1 MDMKLSLPPFTP
13 PVSLYHCSDVIPI
26 HHHITL
32 SLNERCESGER
43 WKWRPDIQAV
53 GKRLGEREYEY
64 EWETMVEERWRPK
77 RDGWQ
82 SERIAEREYVIFLSH
97 IWCAYII
104 SLIKICISILEK
116 MLLGLAYQWDHIEIE
131 IRTQIPLRTDM
142 NSYHFS

>member
-53 GKRLGEREYEY
+53 GKRLGERES
-64 EWETMVEERWRPK
+64 MSMSERQWSK
-77 RDGWQ
+77 RDGGRKEMVDRVRESQ
-82 SERIAEREYVIFLSH
+82 RENMSYFCRIFGVH
-97 IWCAYII
+97 ISY
-104 SLIKICISILEK
+104 
-116 MLLGLAYQWDHIEIE
+116 LL
-131 IRTQIPLRTDM
+131 
-142 NSYHFS
+142 